1 MPLLWNGR
9 VSHLLGKNTN
19 LAKQILKSNLKKLSK
34 NDEFLK
40 LMDENIK
47 TQAAQNLIERID
59 NLDRFCEEHPE
70 YSFLPHMGIFKLDRS
85 TTKCRM
91 VFLSNLCEKTK

>member
-1 MPLLWNGR
+1 
-9 VSHLLGKNTN
+9 
-19 LAKQILKSNLKKLSK
+19 
-34 NDEFLK
+34 
-40 LMDENIK
+40 MDENIK

-70 YSFLPHMGIFKLDRS
+70 YSFLPHIGIFKLDRS

-91 VFLSNLCEKTK
+91 VFLSNLCEKH